1 VASSGY
7 WHNIP
12 PTRCDPPLSL
22 PQGCLTRN
30 LFLPRRWCLMTR
42 LPLSSSILNSDPI
55 IVQPIKILF
64 PCCGLSCMLHQ
75 CHGVHHEHSPRQ
87 QSTPPPFDL
96 FNFRP
101 ISMLIAT
108 PLFLAQAF
116 LVCYI
121 NAIAFATNMLLY
133 QKVTPSVLDFFGRP
147 CYPVRHVQWLHT
159 TPTMI
164 FMAAKISSYTNPQVR
179 F

>member
-1 VASSGY
+1 MAFST
-7 WHNIP
+7 NM
-12 PTRCDPPLSL
+12 
-22 PQGCLTRN
+22 
-30 LFLPRRWCLMTR
+30 LFDYKP
-42 LPLSSSILNSDPI
+42 
-55 IVQPIKILF
+55 
-64 PCCGLSCMLHQ
+64 
-75 CHGVHHEHSPRQ
+75 
-87 QSTPPPFDL
+87 TPPS
-96 FNFRP
+96 FNSFNIRP
-101 ISMLIAT
+101 TLLTQAR
-108 PLFLAQAF
+108 PLLLAQAF